1 MHVYI
6 IKVSV
11 LKTEEGFL
19 EKVMEKHVL
28 KKFYGLTSPEFDRE
42 NYYGGSD
49 LGLSFEKDKVIF
61 KIWSPIADTVTVRL
75 YHDLNNNSI
84 SDREITLDKENAGVW
99 TCMISSKY
107 IGWAYDYKFTFC
119 DGTVTYANDPYAVAA
134 TINGVRS
141 VIIDIAKIEVN

>member
-19 EKVMEKHVL
+19 EKIMEKHVL

-49 LGLSFEKDKVIF
+49 LGLSFEKDKVILTNPQGVIF
-61 KIWSPIADTVTVRL
+61 QKGAGSSSSSMDTSTTRATRRRPENQRMSAAEE
-75 YHDLNNNSI
+75 DS
-84 SDREITLDKENAGVW
+84 SMKDKKGGD
-99 TCMISSKY
+99 K
-107 IGWAYDYKFTFC
+107 
-119 DGTVTYANDPYAVAA
+119 GTK
-134 TINGVRS
+134 G
-141 VIIDIAKIEVN
+141 